1 MTFLKDPPAIRKAV
15 SGLLG
20 GKRLDMAVA
29 FVGAD
34 WEEILAGYKGRLRVI
49 CWLSST
55 NTNPYAV
62 DSLRKR
68 PLTVVKQRDTMHCK
82 VYLAAAI
89 GAVVG
94 SANLSKAAL
103 EESDISGQ
111 DEAAILVSKGS
122 TLDDIQT
129 WFRAMWNDKAL
140 TKTVT
145 KSHISAA
152 KAAFDKARATRQ
164 KSGIGLKRRQKRQPI
179 LPSLPKNFK
188 VTVLRYA
195 DEVRSLDLRRE
206 IANLVK
212 EIGSLKPAS
221 LTGAQRD
228 SLIDLVI
235 SWTGHPGSYNTFRNV
250 PISNVRKGL
259 QLLFDEFIELQAR
272 LETLLKKRYLAGL
285 RMRTLSLLLYWKYP
299 ERYPP
304 YNHRTKV
311 FLDDFRMQARGMS
324 ASSPRSYAT
333 WLRWATRLHQMLSLP
348 TVGHVDR
355 LVERYYEEQ

>member
-1 MTFLKDPPAIRKAV
+1 MIFLKDPPAIRKAL
-15 SGLLG
+15 SNLLG

-29 FVGAD
+29 FIGAD
-34 WEEILAGYKGRLRVI
+34 WEDILADYRGKLRAI

-82 VYLAAAI
+82 VYLAPAI

-103 EESDISGQ
+103 EESDTAGQ
-111 DEAAILVSKGS
+111 DEAAIFVSKGS
-122 TLDDIQT
+122 TLGEIHK

-140 TKTVT
+140 TKTIR
-145 KSHISAA
+145 KSHIYGA
-152 KAAFDKARATRQ
+152 KVAFDKARAARQ
-164 KSGIGLKRRQKRQPI
+164 KSGIGPKRRQKRQPI
-179 LPSLPKNFK
+179 LPPIPRNFK
-188 VTVLRYA
+188 ATITRCA
-195 DEVRSLDLRRE
+195 DEVRSLNLRRD
-206 IANLVK
+206 IAEPVRKVGALRP
-212 EIGSLKPAS
+212 EG
-221 LTGAQRD
+221 LTGGQRD
-228 SLIDLVI
+228 SLIDLIV

-259 QLLFDEFIELQAR
+259 RLLFDESLELQPR
-272 LETLLKKRYLAGL
+272 LEMLLRKKYLFGL
-285 RMRTLSLLLYWKYP
+285 RMQTLSLLLYWRYP

-311 FLDDFRMQARGMS
+311 FLDDFRMLAKGMS
-324 ASSPRSYAT
+324 ASSPRTYAT
-333 WLRWATRLHQMLSLP
+333 WLRWATRLHQVLNLP

-355 LVERYYEEQ
+355 LVQRYYDEE

>member
-1 MTFLKDPPAIRKAV
+1 MVMEFCSFGNRLRPSGLPRSDIMKRPGSQTAMTFLKDPPAIRKAV

-82 VYLAAAI
+82 VYLPAAI

-122 TLDDIQT
+122 TLDDSRHGSEPCGT
-129 WFRAMWNDKAL
+129 
-140 TKTVT
+140 TK
-145 KSHISAA
+145 
-152 KAAFDKARATRQ
+152 
-164 KSGIGLKRRQKRQPI
+164 L
-179 LPSLPKNFK
+179 
-188 VTVLRYA
+188 
-195 DEVRSLDLRRE
+195 
-206 IANLVK
+206 
-212 EIGSLKPAS
+212 
-221 LTGAQRD
+221 
-228 SLIDLVI
+228 
-235 SWTGHPGSYNTFRNV
+235 
-250 PISNVRKGL
+250 
-259 QLLFDEFIELQAR
+259 
-272 LETLLKKRYLAGL
+272 
-285 RMRTLSLLLYWKYP
+285 
-299 ERYPP
+299 
-304 YNHRTKV
+304 
-311 FLDDFRMQARGMS
+311 
-324 ASSPRSYAT
+324 
-333 WLRWATRLHQMLSLP
+333 
-348 TVGHVDR
+348 
-355 LVERYYEEQ
+355 